1 MHCSELKRSLHR
13 FFWNWNKQ
21 NASVAQLVARILG
34 KDEVGGS
41 SPLGSLEKKQA
52 IMSAFFIFFAY
63 LVEKK
68 QKMWYANTNY
78 RFIREDNI

>member
-1 MHCSELKRSLHR
+1 
-13 FFWNWNKQ
+13 
-21 NASVAQLVARILG
+21 
-34 KDEVGGS
+34 
-41 SPLGSLEKKQA
+41 
-52 IMSAFFIFFAY
+52 MSAFFIFFAY